1 MGYSSPLRPFNI
13 LDFKNGSSVTPS
25 GAIWLAKTFFHPA
38 RIEAPGTDRC
48 KKMPI
53 VSVPEKEAL
62 LASMRLTQWQAEA
75 LTIKG
80 RGKMRKREFHAYTE
94 AILLRFCSRQ
104 LFQRSFAPRPP
115 LEFSS
120 PESESDCER

>member
-1 MGYSSPLRPFNI
+1 MSPVEPSPLVIGTIGLPSTDGGAVLSFLSFLGAASNSAGANRPPLMAPSADKKERRLQADFKFMGYSSPLRPFNI

-53 VSVPEKEAL
+53 VSVPEK
-62 LASMRLTQWQAEA
+62 
-75 LTIKG
+75 
-80 RGKMRKREFHAYTE
+80 
-94 AILLRFCSRQ
+94 
-104 LFQRSFAPRPP
+104 
-115 LEFSS
+115 
-120 PESESDCER
+120 